1 MALHPIGY
9 DKPVEGDGEAF
20 YMETVVKT
28 EELVNICTNL
38 VEITIKGATSHP
50 LFPDIQYRDRES
62 ALRIACDDPF
72 ETFLA
77 GEPETLLIQNLGRGC
92 IGQYRIR
99 PLFFE
104 QQRYEIIIEPE
115 SGHTVEFWHE
125 NYNVR
130 KYVTPVGKRGN
141 ILTGIINFGNDI
153 GMSDL
158 YILVDGRRYLKLT
171 IEVFPSKISYKD
183 DYKAIVADVTAEV
196 YNLVFDFL
204 RKTYD
209 SFDISS
215 SKQSSPVEFFAIIQ
229 KVYDKFIVAADMVI
243 SRPHHVLKKEYKVLP
258 GHKVRRTDNRSIRWI
273 EKHPDQ
279 AVRSGEQI
287 LAAKTLAVRKYVT
300 YDTKENRLTKYMLET
315 TAKRLENFRT
325 QYLKL
330 VRETDLSV
338 IGRIDRMTQGIRRR
352 CNTGFFKEVEA
363 IPAKSGM
370 SLVFNMAPGYRDLYR
385 CYLLLQHGLSVTGSI
400 FNVSVKDLAVLYEY
414 WCFIKLNSLMKDR
427 YEMISQDIIKV
438 AGNGL
443 FVSLIKGQRSRVH
456 YRNPANGEHIILSYN
471 PKEIS
476 GATVPQRPDNVLRL
490 EKKNLDNKVA
500 YEYVFDAKYRI
511 NAAPEG
517 SMYKQMYQTPG
528 PQEGDINTMH
538 RYRDAI
544 VAESGL
550 SSYERTMF
558 GAYVLFP
565 YHNEKEYREHRF
577 YKSIDKVNIGGLPF
591 LPSATGMVTDMLDQL
606 ISDSPDSAFERAT
619 LPRGI
624 EERLAKVDWSRRDV
638 LIGTFR
644 SRAQFEIC
652 LRDNF
657 YYIPASRVKDDN
669 LPIHYVAMFQTP
681 RIFSNEAGI
690 HYYGEVLRTIRVNRA
705 SIHEVPM
712 THGNPEDVYYRF
724 VIRKWI
730 PLSRPV
736 LPKESG
742 FVHAFTNTFLLEN
755 VEFVPEL
762 LLKSEEE
769 YRFYMELKRRTGQAI
784 ERDVM
789 GNEGNSIESEYSSS
803 GSSGFEIGKIKVIFE
818 EGHISITRDGRN
830 IVNCKISDF
839 TRKPNATFRGM
850 MGRLSVNSDSL

>member
-1 MALHPIGY
+1 
-9 DKPVEGDGEAF
+9 
-20 YMETVVKT
+20 METVVRND
-28 EELVNICTNL
+28 ELINIQTDL
-38 VEITIKGATSHP
+38 VEVTIKGAASHP
-50 LFPDIQYRDRES
+50 LFPGIEFRDRES
-62 ALRIACDDPF
+62 VLRVACDDSF
-72 ETFLA
+72 EIHLS
-77 GEPETLLIQNLGRGC
+77 GDPETLSVQNLGRAC
-92 IGQYRIR
+92 LGQYRLR

-115 SGHTVEFWHE
+115 SGHKVEFWHD

-130 KYVTPVGKRGN
+130 KNVTPVGKRGD

-158 YILVDGRRYLKLT
+158 FVLVDGKRYLKLT

-215 SKQSSPVEFFAIIQ
+215 EKRSSPVEFFSIIR
-229 KVYDKFIVAADMVI
+229 KIYDEFLVAADMVI
-243 SRPHHVLKKEYKVLP
+243 ARPHHILEKEYKVLP
-258 GHKVRRTDNRSIRWI
+258 GHKVRRTDNRSLRWI

-279 AVRSGEQI
+279 TMRSGTRI
-287 LAAKTLAVRKYVT
+287 LAAKALAVEKHVT
-300 YDTKENRLTKYMLET
+300 YDTKENRL
-315 TAKRLENFRT
+315 ENFRN

-330 VRETDLSV
+330 MRDTDLTV
-338 IGRIDRMTQGIRRR
+338 INQIDRMMQGIRRR
-352 CNTGFFKEVEA
+352 VNTGFFREVEA
-363 IPAKSGM
+363 VPAKSGM
-370 SLVFNMAPGYRDLYR
+370 SLVFNMAPGYRELYR

-414 WCFIKLNSLMKDR
+414 WCFIKLNSLMKER

-443 FVSLIKGQRSRVH
+443 FVSLIKGQRSRVR
-456 YRNPANGEHIILSYN
+456 YRNPANGERITLSYN

-476 GATVPQRPDNVLRL
+476 GATVPQKPDNVLRL
-490 EKKNLDNKVA
+490 EKNKMGSDSV

-511 NAAPEG
+511 NSAPED
-517 SMYKQMYQTPG
+517 SLYKAMYKTPG

-544 VAESGL
+544 VAESGV
-550 SSYERTMF
+550 SSFERTMF

-565 YHNEKEYREHRF
+565 YHNEEEYRNHKF
-577 YKSIDKVNIGGLPF
+577 YQSIDKVNIGGLPF
-591 LPSATGMVTDMLDQL
+591 LPSATTLVTDMLDQL
-606 ISDSPDSAFERAT
+606 IADSPDSAFERAT
-619 LPRGI
+619 LPVGI

-644 SRAQFEIC
+644 SRNQFDIC
-652 LRDNF
+652 LKNRF
-657 YYIPASRVKDDN
+657 YYIPAERVKDDN

-681 RIFSNEAGI
+681 RIFSDAAGI
-690 HYYGEVLRTIRVNRA
+690 YYYGEVLRTARVRRSSIR
-705 SIHEVPM
+705 EVPM
-712 THGNPEDVYYRF
+712 THGNPDDVYYRF
-724 VIRKWI
+724 VIREWI
-730 PLSRPV
+730 PLTRPI

-742 FVHAFTNTFLLEN
+742 FVHAYTNTFLLEN

-762 LLKSEEE
+762 LLRSEEE
-769 YRFYMELKRRTGQAI
+769 YRFYMELKRRTGKAL
-784 ERDVM
+784 EGDSAD
-789 GNEGNSIESEYSSS
+789 NEQ
-803 GSSGFEIGKIKVIFE
+803 GFEIGNIKVVFE
-818 EGHISITRDGRN
+818 DGKIVVIREGKAVAECGINEFSRHPNSSFRRIEKDIQR
-830 IVNCKISDF
+830 SDD
-839 TRKPNATFRGM
+839 R
-850 MGRLSVNSDSL
+850 